1 MCRRFN
7 SGSCHHFEHPYDSM
21 KYRPLFAASLPLL
34 AIAAL
39 CCALPALRAA
49 DAREPAPTTGAQKS
63 DSPKKDEASNAAPDK
78 KEEAKGAASDKKEPK
93 DELSETTNSVT
104 INGVSV
110 KYNAMAGTLVIKD
123 EEGKARV
130 SFFFVA
136 YTRLDATNAGERPVT
151 FSFNGGPGSSSVWL
165 HLGVLGPRRVFLKE
179 DGSLPP
185 PPFRLI
191 DNQYS
196 LLDESDL
203 VFIDPVSTGF
213 TRAVPGEDARKYH
226 GVDQDLQSV
235 GDFIRLYTT
244 RYKRWDSPKFL
255 IGESYGTTRA
265 AGLSGY
271 LENRFGMYLNGIAL
285 VSSVLD
291 FSTIS
296 FNAGNDLPFVLY
308 LPTETAVAWFHKK
321 LPPDLQA
328 DRKKALMESEQYALG
343 DYSRALVQGS
353 ALSAPDRQRVIKE
366 VARLTGLSGDYVDR
380 ANLRVHASRYFKEL
394 LRQERLIIGRYD
406 ARRTGT
412 DLDAAGESAEY
423 DPSFTSVLGPFTA
436 TLNDYVRRELK
447 FESDLPYE
455 VLTGKVQPWDFND
468 ARNRYLDVA
477 ETLRRTMT
485 HNPYLKVFVANGYYD
500 MATPYLA
507 TRYTFDH
514 MGLPPN
520 LQTNVSMG
528 YYEAGH
534 MMYVNQPS
542 LAALKHDLAAF
553 IRSALPPK

>member
-1 MCRRFN
+1 MSFT
-7 SGSCHHFEHPYDSM
+7 M
-21 KYRPLFAASLPLL
+21 KYKSIFAASMPLL
-34 AIAAL
+34 VVAAL
-39 CCALPALRAA
+39 CCASSTLRADEDKKA
-49 DAREPAPTTGAQKS
+49 APATESQKS
-63 DSPKKDEASNAAPDK
+63 DAPKKDDAKSAKPDLK
-78 KEEAKGAASDKKEPK
+78 DPK
-93 DELSETTNSVT
+93 DELSETTNFVT
-104 INGVSV
+104 INGAEV
-110 KYNAMAGTLVIKD
+110 KYRATAGTLVIKD
-123 EEGKARV
+123 EEGKPHV

-136 YTRLDATNAGERPVT
+136 YTSLDATNAAERPVT

-165 HLGVLGPRRVFLKE
+165 HMGVLGPRRVFLKE
-179 DGSLPP
+179 DGGLPP
-185 PPFRLI
+185 PPFHLV
-191 DNQYS
+191 NNEYS

-203 VFIDPVSTGF
+203 VFIDPVSTGY
-213 TRAVPGEDARKYH
+213 TRTVPGEDAAKYH

-271 LENRFGMYLNGIAL
+271 LEDRFGMYLNGIAL

-296 FNAGNDLPFVLY
+296 FNAGNDLPYILY
-308 LPTETAVAWFHKK
+308 LPTETAIAWFHKK

-328 DRKKALMESEQYALG
+328 DRKKALRESEQYALG
-343 DYSRALVQGS
+343 DYSRALLQGS
-353 ALSAPDRQRVIKE
+353 ALSASDRQRVVKE
-366 VARLTGLSGDYVDR
+366 VARLTGLSEDYVDR
-380 ANLRVHASRYFKEL
+380 SNLRVRASRYFKEL
-394 LRQERLIIGRYD
+394 LRKERLVIGRYD
-406 ARRTGT
+406 ARQTGP
-412 DLDAAGESAEY
+412 DLDAAGEHTDY

-468 ARNRYLDVA
+468 ARNHYLDVA
-477 ETLRRTMT
+477 ETLGEAMT

-514 MGLPPN
+514 MGLPPG
-520 LQTNVSMG
+520 LQANVSMG

-542 LAALKHDLAAF
+542 LVELKHDLAAF
-553 IRSALPPK
+553 IHSALPVK

>member
-1 MCRRFN
+1 
-7 SGSCHHFEHPYDSM
+7 M

-343 DYSRALVQGS
+343 DYSRALMQGS

-412 DLDAAGESAEY
+412 DLDAVGESAEY

-468 ARNRYLDVA
+468 ARNHYLDVA
-477 ETLRRTMT
+477 ETLRRAMT

>member
-1 MCRRFN
+1 
-7 SGSCHHFEHPYDSM
+7 M
-21 KYRPLFAASLPLL
+21 KFKSIFTAPLTLL
-34 AIAAL
+34 AIAAF
-39 CCALPALRAA
+39 CCASTALRA
-49 DAREPAPTTGAQKS
+49 DDTKEPAPATESKKS
-63 DSPKKDEASNAAPDK
+63 DASKKGEDKKNPPDKKDEAKDA
-78 KEEAKGAASDKKEPK
+78 GSDKKEPK

-104 INGVSV
+104 INGVSI
-110 KYNAMAGTLVIKD
+110 KYKATAGTLVIKD
-123 EEGKARV
+123 EEGKARI

-136 YTRLDATNAGERPVT
+136 YTRLDATNLSDRPVT

-165 HLGVLGPRRVFLKE
+165 HLGVLGPRRVFLE
-179 DGSLPP
+179 ADGGLPP
-185 PPFRLI
+185 PPFRLVN
-191 DNQYS
+191 NQFS

-213 TRAVPGEDARKYH
+213 TRAVPLEDAHKYH
-226 GVDQDLQSV
+226 GVDQDLESV

-271 LENRFGMYLNGIAL
+271 LEDRFGMYLNGIAL

-296 FNAGNDLPFVLY
+296 FNPGNDLPFILY

-328 DRKKALMESEQYALG
+328 DRQKALQESEQYALG
-343 DYSRALVQGS
+343 DYSRALMQGS
-353 ALSAPDRQRVIKE
+353 ALSAPDRQSVVKE
-366 VARLTGLSGDYVDR
+366 VARLTGLSEDYVDR
-380 ANLRVHASRYFKEL
+380 ADLRVRASRYFKEL
-394 LRQERLIIGRYD
+394 LRQERLVIGRYD
-406 ARRTGT
+406 ARRTGP
-412 DLDAAGESAEY
+412 DLDATSDSPEY
-423 DPSFTSVLGPFTA
+423 DPSYTATLGPFTA
-436 TLNDYVRRELK
+436 TLNDYVRRDLK

-468 ARNRYLDVA
+468 AKNRYLDVA
-477 ETLRRTMT
+477 DTLRQAMT

-514 MGLPPN
+514 MSLAPA
-520 LQTNVSMG
+520 LQTNVSMS
-528 YYEAGH
+528 YYDAGH

-542 LAALKHDLAAF
+542 LAALKKDLAAF
-553 IRSALPPK
+553 IHSALPSK